1 MPKSKNR
8 RSKKNSPSALK
19 KLALLSVPLALLGG
33 GGALAIN
40 YIGQEKI
47 DAQYCFDRNDRPV
60 HAFFIDNS
68 LTRNLSRQQ
77 SRDFERGFENAYA
90 NAEPNTRFYVFS
102 TASDVEGS
110 IAKPV
115 ATICKP
121 AANISEHETLNVP
134 SKTAAYLK
142 QQADTAKLDFD
153 AIVTSVLT
161 DASDASK
168 AAKDSPIFEQLQ
180 AISRFEGFQVQTRS
194 LTVLTDGI
202 QNSETAKFCQ
212 IKDDLPPFAVFKGQ
226 SRYRYVAPDS
236 FEDLSVNFLLVENGK
251 LPHPHLPYCT
261 NNEIRAFWP
270 DYFKGN
276 GAKQVTLTRLRYG
289 AE

>member
-1 MPKSKNR
+1 MPKSKKR
-8 RSKKNSPSALK
+8 RSKNNSPSPIK
-19 KLALLSVPLALLGG
+19 KLALLSVPVALLAG
-33 GGALAIN
+33 GGALAVN

-47 DAQYCFDRNDRPV
+47 DAEYCFERNDQPV

-68 LTRNLSRQQ
+68 LTRDLSRQQ
-77 SRDFERGFENAYA
+77 YRDFERGFENDYLK
-90 NAEPNTRFYVFS
+90 AEANTRFYVFT

-121 AANISEHETLNVP
+121 AAIVTEHETLNVP

-142 QQADTAKLDFD
+142 RQADTARLGFD

-161 DASDASK
+161 DAVDVSK

-180 AISRFEGFQVQTRS
+180 AISRYEGFQGRTRA
-194 LTVLTDGI
+194 LTILTDGI

-212 IKDDLPPFAVFKGQ
+212 IKGDLPPFAVFKGQ